1 MHNNFI
7 MKELP
12 ETEKP
17 YEKCAKYGAEYLSD
31 ADLIAVLIRTGTRGA
46 TSVELANQLLS
57 KNQGGILNLY
67 RMTFEELKQIPGIG
81 KVKAIQLKCMAELS
95 KRLAMTRRR
104 QSFSLTDASSVAA
117 YYMEQFRHEEKENL
131 LVAMFDA
138 KCSLLGDKVISV
150 GTVNASLISPREI
163 FLAALNQKAVQ
174 IVLLHNHPSGQ
185 PFPSNQDKIST
196 EMIKKCG
203 DLLGIRLADHIII
216 GDNMYYSFREKGLIT

>member
-1 MHNNFI
+1 MHHNFI
-7 MKELP
+7 IKDLP

-17 YEKCAKYGAEYLSD
+17 YEKCMTYGAEYLSD
-31 ADLIAVLIRTGTRGA
+31 AELIAVLIRTGTKGA
-46 TSVELANQLLS
+46 TSIELANQVLA

-67 RMTFEELKQIPGIG
+67 QMTLEELMQISGIG
-81 KVKAIQLKCMAELS
+81 KVKAVQLKCMAELS
-95 KRLAMTRRR
+95 KRLARTRRR
-104 QSFSLTDASSVAA
+104 QNFSLTDASSVAA
-117 YYMEQFRHEEKENL
+117 YYMEQFRHEQQEKL

-138 KCSLLGDKVISV
+138 KCSLLGDKVISM
-150 GTVNASLISPREI
+150 GTVNASFISPREI

-174 IVLLHNHPSGQ
+174 IILLHNHPSGH

-216 GDNMYYSFREKGLIT
+216 GDNRYYSFKEKGLI